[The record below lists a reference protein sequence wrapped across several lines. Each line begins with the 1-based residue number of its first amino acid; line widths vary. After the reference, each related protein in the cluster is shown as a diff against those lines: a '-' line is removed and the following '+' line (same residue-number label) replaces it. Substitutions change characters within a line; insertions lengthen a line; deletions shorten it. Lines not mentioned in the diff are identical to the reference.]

1 MNGRDQS
8 DIHLSSLTMSHE
20 FQGLSTLHLKLSTIL
35 QVKGRIIDYYLLT
48 CTYLCNLKFEDI
60 NLPTQHTS
68 KSLGL
73 VTFFYLYNLIFKCLV
88 TGFEIPK
95 KLQISPNTKIPRW
108 VCWFIQETYN
118 LYRYSVIF
126 TAITD
131 RLSHFRRRA

>member
-73 VTFFYLYNLIFKCLV
+73 VTFFLSNHNFFLEFLQVFK
-88 TGFEIPK
+88 
-95 KLQISPNTKIPRW
+95 N
-108 VCWFIQETYN
+108 
-118 LYRYSVIF
+118 
-126 TAITD
+126 
-131 RLSHFRRRA
+131 